1 MLKFLFYLFLFYT
14 IFRYVFGGF
23 RINVFHFNQQAP
35 KQPNPTYRDEDEGT
49 ITIDPKVGQ
58 KKKEKPDKLGEYVDF
73 EEVK

>member
-23 RINVFHFNQQAP
+23 RINVFHINQQAP
-35 KQPNPTYRDEDEGT
+35 KQPNPTHRDEDEGT